1 MQIIKPLRLGIMTK
15 AIADRPRGRLV
26 MSGLVCFDLLHPE
39 TLLTEQAM
47 WDSITPLLGEQGTL
61 DAWTPKIHGEV
72 LLWGT
77 AAAPGGQPVT
87 QMQVSLAVGEQIR
100 KILQIRGDRHWQQTL
115 MGESATDPTPFVSM
129 PLTYERAFGGEG
141 FTSNPVG
148 AGHDALRRIRN
159 GESVALPNI
168 EHPSNPLL
176 HPKQVPQPA
185 TLMPVCLSWPGYGPG
200 GTYDDAW
207 RKHRFPAVPLDYN
220 WQAYNVAPLDQ
231 RIPSYFH
238 GAESLELR
246 GMHPDHE
253 HIRSHLPGLR
263 MRYFTLRKNR
273 TQLEEATAVLDS
285 ICLFPSALRGVL
297 VYRSELELPKGD
309 DLQHIEAIMVACE
322 RAGEPRSDE
331 YYEDI
336 FRLRTGKDK
345 ALYALSDYQLM
356 PPFSNAD
363 QLRLDARREEVRQEK
378 ADLSGKKEAWF
389 AAFAAAS
396 VGFSLPDK
404 FFHHDKTNDL
414 PAMPVI
420 TDLDRELGN
429 VDLASIRNT
438 AHAIRDQLT
447 AQADLMFKDA
457 DIKIAEVT
465 RQGEILNQARLT
477 GDMSPML
484 ALADK
489 SADPP
494 DPTLSDTAC
503 TLNGIAD
510 RLEAEPDWSLS
521 QATKSLT
528 KSFQNDA
535 LAKAKEYEAL
545 LTPEDKERL
554 AQASDALAQDAE
566 KSTTPDSPESPES
579 RTQFVATLRQIATG
593 LAGKATPETQTA
605 ADLAGNQSDLFLH
618 SMGLIG
624 TASQAAPDV
633 SSHIKML
640 GETLRDAQPEQGAE
654 ALIAAL
660 TSLPGT
666 SAMDWAPMKVSLEQ
680 ALQSQPDLLQK
691 IGQGL
696 AQPPDP
702 QTIRAQL
709 AAQFDFKSNRDA
721 ILSIPDEAQQAS
733 ALAQLERSEN
743 DMLKSLGALAPD
755 AVQDGKLDWEIFLS
769 QMGIGDTPALPTIAP
784 DMTAPEPPELQ
795 ALQRARSLALGLPGV
810 FRFGPELPPETPE
823 EVKGRQ
829 QQEEL
834 FQNEDPVLNSHN
846 NAMIS
851 EYLQASEDATQ
862 QHGELNAQA
871 RQDISDRMISH
882 AQKQL
887 ATDPVKDNARMDKM
901 VALTATAATM
911 GHSIWRETAPGIEQ
925 LSRSG
930 RQTSLVPMMASSD
943 ITPAIAQAVGAV
955 VRQQAA
961 NGISLA
967 RRDLAGADLRGAQLL
982 GVDLTGAFLEH
993 ADLSGAD
1000 LSGAQCEGAVFTGAC
1015 LTGAKLRG
1023 AQLKNTNFGQ
1033 AQATHADFSGAQMD
1047 DANLYQANFN
1057 GADLRNVQLGKC
1069 NALQASFVQAR
1080 FDHSRCD
1087 AGNFIKTDL
1096 SRATLSSANWHKAIF
1111 IKAKLNDSLARHA
1124 NLRKCV
1130 FAEVEA
1136 NDCDFSGADLRG
1148 VIAVKSS
1155 FKNLNAV
1162 DAQAE
1167 GSGWAQ
1173 SDLSGAHFSRAGLK
1187 QAGFMAARL
1196 DGADLSYTNLH
1207 RAVLV
1212 NASLRGS
1219 SFEGAQLFEASF
1231 RGADL
1236 SHANLRHANL
1246 HRADLANTTLDGCD
1260 ITGARRL
1267 QTTLEM
1273 PSAVPC
1279 D

>member
-61 DAWTPKIHGEV
+61 DAWTPKTHGEV
-72 LLWGT
+72 LLWAT

-100 KILQIRGDRHWQQTL
+100 KTLQIHGDRHWQETL
-115 MGESATDPTPFVSM
+115 MSERATAPTPFVSM
-129 PLTYERAFGGEG
+129 PLTYERAFGGKG
-141 FTSNPVG
+141 FASNPVG
-148 AGHDALRRIRN
+148 AGHDALRRIQD

-176 HPKQVPQPA
+176 HPEQVPQPA
-185 TLMPVCLSWPGYGPG
+185 ALMPVSLSWPGYGPG

-207 RKHRFPAVPLDYN
+207 RKHRFPAVPLDFN

-231 RIPSYFH
+231 RIPNYFH

-253 HIRSHLPGLR
+253 HIRSHLPALR
-263 MRYFTLRKNR
+263 MRFFARRKNR

-297 VYRSELELPKGD
+297 IYRSELELPKGD

-322 RAGEPRSDE
+322 RAGEPRSHE
-331 YYEDI
+331 HYEDI
-336 FRLRTGKDK
+336 FRLRTGEDK

-356 PPFSNAD
+356 PPFSRAD
-363 QLRLDARREEVRQEK
+363 QLRLDARREEVRQEQ

-389 AAFAAAS
+389 AALAAAS
-396 VGFSLPDK
+396 VGFTLPNK
-404 FFHHDKTNDL
+404 FFHDDKTDDL

-438 AHAIRDQLT
+438 AHAIRDKLT
-447 AQADLMFKDA
+447 AQADLMFKEA

-465 RQGEILNQARLT
+465 RQGEILNTARRT
-477 GDMSPML
+477 GDMSPLL
-484 ALADK
+484 ALAAE
-489 SADPP
+489 SGEPP
-494 DPTLSDTAC
+494 DPTISDTAC
-503 TLNGIAD
+503 TLNGIAA
-510 RLEAEPDWSLS
+510 RVEAEPDWSLS
-521 QATKSLT
+521 QATTSLT
-528 KSFQNDA
+528 QCFQNDA

-545 LTPEDKERL
+545 LTPQDKERL

-566 KSTTPDSPESPES
+566 KSTTPDSPKS
-579 RTQFVATLRQIATG
+579 RTQFVTTLRQIANG
-593 LAGKATPETQTA
+593 LAGNATPETQA
-605 ADLAGNQSDLFLH
+605 PADLASNQSDLFLQ
-618 SMGLIG
+618 SMRLSG
-624 TASQAAPDV
+624 TASQAAPDMG
-633 SSHIKML
+633 SLMQTL
-640 GETLRDAQPEQGAE
+640 GETLRDAQPAQGAG

-666 SAMDWAPMKVSLEQ
+666 SAMDWAPMKASLEQ
-680 ALQSQPDLLQK
+680 ALQNQPDLLQK
-691 IGQGL
+691 IGQEL

-702 QTIRAQL
+702 QTLRAQL
-709 AAQFDFKSNRDA
+709 AAQLDFKSSRDA
-721 ILSIPDEAQQAS
+721 ISSIPDEAQQAS

-769 QMGIGDTPALPTIAP
+769 QMGIGDTPALPAIAP
-784 DMTAPEPPELQ
+784 DMTAQETPEL
-795 ALQRARSLALGLPGV
+795 LGLKRARSLALGLPGV
-810 FRFGPELPPETPE
+810 FRVGPELPPETPE

-829 QQEEL
+829 LQEEL
-834 FQNEDPVLNSHN
+834 LQNEDPILNSLN
-846 NAMIS
+846 NATIS
-851 EYLQASEDATQ
+851 EYLQASEDAIQ

-871 RQDISDRMISH
+871 RQDISDRMISNV
-882 AQKQL
+882 QKQL
-887 ATDPVKDNARMDKM
+887 ATDPVKDNARMAQM

-911 GHSIWRETAPGIEQ
+911 GHSIWRETAPGTEQ
-925 LSRSG
+925 LFRSG

-961 NGISLA
+961 SGISLA
-967 RRDLAGADLRGAQLL
+967 GRDLAGADLRGAQLL

-993 ADLSGAD
+993 ADLSGAN

-1023 AQLKNTNFGQ
+1023 AQLKHTNFGQ

-1057 GADLRNVQLGKC
+1057 GADLRNVNLGKC
-1069 NALQASFVQAR
+1069 NALEASFVQAR
-1080 FDHSRCD
+1080 FEHSRCD

-1096 SRATLSSANWHKAIF
+1096 SRATLSSANWHKAIL
-1111 IKAKLNDSLARHA
+1111 IKAKLNGSQARQA
-1124 NLRKCV
+1124 DLRECV

-1136 NDCDFSGADLRG
+1136 NDCDFSGANLRG

-1155 FKNLNAV
+1155 FKNLHAV

-1187 QAGFMAARL
+1187 QTGFMAARL
-1196 DGADLSYTNLH
+1196 DGADLSYANLH
-1207 RAVLV
+1207 RAVLI
-1212 NASLRGS
+1212 NASLRSS